1 MPVIYSDDYVETT
14 VSEETFVSDDTI
26 VGYKGELRFMDK
38 QNLFLGSVGR
48 VDAFRG
54 DLLLFVSTTNTDQ
67 GLNTT
72 VSADDLRGGKG
83 APVIARFYHDTN
95 VEITLTDIMFKEA
108 YVEAQLGAN
117 FKQYGQA
124 YISEGPLDAD
134 GSGLVQLSNVPTEF
148 AYGCGAS
155 KFLVWYAP
163 AGTNDWRLGTEVS
176 KSNKT
181 FKVDASVA
189 SKKIC
194 VRYLAEGISGAKT
207 AEIYADLV
215 PEELHLI
222 ITVPLFA
229 ADACGASN
237 GQEIGEVQFDIP
249 RFRPNGGQD
258 FAAAM
263 SSNQTMNMSGMA
275 LGSRGGCGDG
285 ALLYTMTIV
294 YKNETLE
301 SQYES
306 IVALDADAKVGTMPK
321 VYGIDE
327 KQNATLIA
335 NNLLGF
341 QPSITAGGLTATT
354 YKVWNLEQI
363 NPANGQIVTVTYG
376 DAKLKDEFTVTD

>member
-1 MPVIYSDDYVETT
+1 MPVLISYVETT
-14 VSEETFVSDDTI
+14 VSDQTFVSDETI

-54 DLLLFVSTTNTDQ
+54 DQLLFVSTTNTDQ

-83 APVIARFYHDTN
+83 APVITRFYHDTN

-108 YVEAQLGAN
+108 YVEAQLGAD
-117 FKQYGQA
+117 FKQSGQA
-124 YISEGPLDAD
+124 YISEGPYTASENLIT
-134 GSGLVQLSNVPTEF
+134 LSKTPAEF
-148 AYGCGAS
+148 AYGCGES

-163 AGTNDWRLGTEVS
+163 VGTNDWRLGTNVS

-181 FKVDASVA
+181 FQIDASVA
-189 SKKIC
+189 DKKIC
-194 VRYLAEGISGAKT
+194 VRYLAEGLSGAKT
-207 AEIYADLV
+207 AEIYADFV

-237 GQEIGEVQFDIP
+237 GREVGEVQFDIP

-263 SSNQTMNMSGMA
+263 SSNQVMNMSGMA
-275 LGSRGGCGDG
+275 LGSRGGCGDS
-285 ALLYTMTIV
+285 ALLYTLTV
-294 YKNETLE
+294 LYKNETLDA
-301 SQYES
+301 QYEALV
-306 IVALDADAKVGTMPK
+306 ILDDANVAGSQPM

-327 KQNATLIA
+327 KKNATLISNA
-335 NNLLGF
+335 LLSF
-341 QPSITAGGLTATT
+341 SPSVTAGGLAASTTYSVWATEIVDATSGAVVTATF
-354 YKVWNLEQI
+354 
-363 NPANGQIVTVTYG
+363 G
-376 DAKLKDEFTVTD
+376 DAKLKDTFYVA